1 MNADL
6 FSSLMATLVG
16 AQQGT
21 FAIEV
26 SHLLVSPWVQLVLIA
41 IPCII
46 FVVGRRYNM
55 LVAFLS
61 IPACVCI
68 LRYTTENISVPD
80 CYAEKLP
87 VFVGGF
93 LVIGALNV
101 YYHVVKN

>member
-1 MNADL
+1 MNTNL
-6 FSSLMATLVG
+6 FSSFMAMLVR
-16 AQQGT
+16 AQQGN
-21 FAIEV
+21 FATEV
-26 SHLLVSPWVQLVLIA
+26 CQLLVSPWVQLVLIA

-61 IPACVCI
+61 ISACVCI
-68 LRYTTENISVPD
+68 LRYSTENISVPD

-87 VFVGGF
+87 VFVDGF